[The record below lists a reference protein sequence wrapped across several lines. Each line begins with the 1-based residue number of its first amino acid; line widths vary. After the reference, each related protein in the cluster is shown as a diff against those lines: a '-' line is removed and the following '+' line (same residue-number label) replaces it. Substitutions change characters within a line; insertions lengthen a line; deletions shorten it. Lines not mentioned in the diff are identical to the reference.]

1 MSIIHE
7 GNLGKS
13 DKEARVGDVV
23 DIFDGSDVPFV
34 IRKTRSDDGLR
45 WKLVGECYLCGW
57 MDGSYSDHRIVDD
70 LDDGLATADTYPN
83 ADSSYNETLLSE
95 YFVPCWSRRQIFS
108 TTGALK
114 CKPSTIFKIAYLSV
128 LSAMFSS
135 MCRVRIDLS
144 SESSCM

>member
-70 LDDGLATADTYPN
+70 LDDGLATADT
-83 ADSSYNETLLSE
+83 
-95 YFVPCWSRRQIFS
+95 
-108 TTGALK
+108 
-114 CKPSTIFKIAYLSV
+114 
-128 LSAMFSS
+128 
-135 MCRVRIDLS
+135 
-144 SESSCM
+144 